1 MAVSP
6 VPPGFH
12 TVTPHLVIRGAAKAI
27 DFYKKAFGATEIM
40 RMPGPSGDS
49 IGHAEIKIGDSIIFL
64 ADEWPGMALA
74 APAKFGGTTVS
85 ICLYVNNA
93 DATFNPASLLKLA
106 TSLTALR
113 KLGANYRFQTSVF
126 VEGEEG
132 AKGAAQARLYVKGN
146 DPTFGDAGANLLA
159 LAQARERSH
168 GDPFGGRVADNDL
181 GQTLLQGVN
190 EGLD

>member
-1 MAVSP
+1 MAVKP
-6 VPPGFH
+6 VPEGYH
-12 TVTPHLVIRGAAKAI
+12 SVTPYLIVKGAAKAI

-93 DATFNPASLLKLA
+93 DATFNQAVA
-106 TSLTALR
+106 A
-113 KLGANYRFQTSVF
+113 
-126 VEGEEG
+126 G
-132 AKGAAQARLYVKGN
+132 AKVTMPLMNMFWGDR
-146 DPTFGDAGANLLA
+146 FGKVT
-159 LAQARERSH
+159 
-168 GDPFGGRVADNDL
+168 DPFGHEWAIATHIEDVPPEEMGKRAAVAMKEMCK
-181 GQTLLQGVN
+181 QP
-190 EGLD
+190 